1 MASSTHPKT
10 YEVSVLSLNALQ
22 KIEKIATDSMAQM
35 QTVILSI
42 DKANVISNSIK
53 NVLLKQNKILE
64 EIRDGI
70 VVGNKKKE
78 SKVYA
83 IGNMSLEKIKN
94 AAGLVGLL
102 GFSILTLSIAYKM
115 AGTVSPSDIGKGI
128 LVTLSLVPI
137 LKVFGE
143 LIQANG
149 NLFGDTMGVFRF
161 MKSATMMVATIV
173 TLGYLLSKLPVVNGG
188 VLLTAIALAGVYYII
203 GTVYVK
209 LIQAFRFG
217 GIISFLVNRKT
228 GDEAQHAMI
237 QTAFTLVVI
246 AGAMRLAPTLNPS
259 QAASFVIAAFTLVP
273 LAIALVGLRVAGS
286 FIKDME
292 YKDLLKLGV
301 AVTAL
306 GLALVPIAF
315 AAKMVDRVGITEKQL
330 KNLLSLTE
338 ALAPLVVMIGFL
350 TALVGLATE
359 RQATKKEFGATSTL
373 LQKDNS
379 RKRNQS
385 MDLKGIGLFALKAVV
400 VIGAMMLA
408 AVAFRAAA
416 PMIAAGATSA
426 RKIDMI
432 GVLKMGLT
440 LAIFALIVGGFVNI
454 LRGSGGTSETSST
467 SAGKGGFLGNKSSS
481 TSQGEI
487 KTRDLIAA
495 AFALPIIA
503 LGIAAAAWILNKYN
517 DAIQSASQTFRQVD
531 MLGVLKM
538 GATLAIFSIPFYMV
552 SKAIKGMSITELLY
566 MSIAIPVL
574 AVGIL
579 LTSWIWKVLPDTFKS
594 PPLEWSV
601 NAGFSLLVFGAMMY
615 LSSKAFGKLKS
626 DDLLSTLRVVAVASF
641 AIIIAAIMFQL
652 LDGVKFISP
661 PISWTL
667 STATALAVFGGVF
680 YLVGEGVKKL
690 GPEGVGYALLGIVA
704 VAISILLVGWI
715 LAGLS
720 PVMGNLKT
728 VAAGFVDM
736 LMMPMNAVIS
746 AFKRVK
752 DEIGIGNLIPLAIGV
767 AALGGAWLI
776 FSAAV
781 AGGDVAGLLGSA
793 ANAVGAIFNGI
804 SKLFGSGK
812 VSPLDVLKGL
822 AALAPEI
829 KNLAVPLKDVGI
841 GFAMINSTSGG
852 VSKAFK
858 SVIDFSEIDNT
869 KFTSNAKSL
878 RSIAGSYTGIA
889 NASKIMNIKAIES
902 TTNMFKALTDLAKNK
917 GESAMSVLAD
927 KLLAA
932 VKELTGAAKNLEDSV
947 KIQGSNTEAAGNAIG
962 ASLTKVNETVTNVK
976 KDVGKMTADAK
987 GVLDIGPLILAIEAL
1002 EERFN
1007 SYITVRVE
1015 EDPNK

>member
-1 MASSTHPKT
+1 MASTHPKT

-78 SKVYA
+78 SKIYA

-115 AGTVSPSDIGKGI
+115 AGTISPADIGKGI
-128 LVTLSLVPI
+128 LVTLSLIPI

-149 NLFGDTMGVFRF
+149 NLFGDTMRVFKF
-161 MKSATMMVATIV
+161 MKSATVMVATIV

-209 LIQAFRFG
+209 LIEAFRFG

-246 AGAMRLAPTLNPS
+246 AGAMRLAPMLNPS

-273 LAIALVGLRVAGS
+273 LAIALVSLRMTAN
-286 FIKDME
+286 FIKDVE
-292 YKDLLKLGV
+292 YKDLLKMGV
-301 AVTAL
+301 AITAL
-306 GLALVPIAF
+306 GLALVPIAM
-315 AAKMVDRVGITEKQL
+315 AAKLVDKVGITPAQL
-330 KNLLSLTE
+330 TNLLNLTT
-338 ALAPLVVMIGFL
+338 ALAPLIAM
-350 TALVGLATE
+350 VGLITAIISFATE
-359 RQATKKEFGATSTL
+359 QKVSTRDKNVGSTL
-373 LQKDNS
+373 LQRDNS

-385 MDLKGIGLFALKAVV
+385 MDLKSIGLFAIRTVV
-400 VIGAMMLA
+400 VVGALVLA
-408 AVAFRAAA
+408 AVAFRAGASI
-416 PMIAAGATSA
+416 IAVGASAA

-432 GVLKMGLT
+432 GVLKMGIT
-440 LAIFALIVGGFVNI
+440 LSIFALIVGGFVNI
-454 LRGSGGTSETSST
+454 LRGGGTSSETSST
-467 SAGKGGFLGNKSSS
+467 SAGTGGFLGNKSSS
-481 TSQGEI
+481 TAQGEI
-487 KTRDLIAA
+487 KKNDLIAA
-495 AFALPIIA
+495 AFAIPIIA
-503 LGIAAAAWILNKYN
+503 LGIVAAAWIFKMLPSEQKAP
-517 DAIQSASQTFRQVD
+517 DALWSLVAGF
-531 MLGVLKM
+531 
-538 GATLAIFSIPFYMV
+538 TLLSFSLSFYV
-552 SKAIKGMSITELLY
+552 IAKSIRGMSVSDLIA
-566 MSIAIPVL
+566 MGIAIPVL
-574 AVGIL
+574 AIGIL
-579 LTSWIWKVLPDTFKS
+579 LTAWIWQVLPDVFKS

-601 NAGFSLLVFGAMMY
+601 KAGFSLLVFGAMMY
-615 LSSKAFGKLKS
+615 LSSKTIGKLDNNGLLKV
-626 DDLLSTLRVVAVASF
+626 LLSVAVVSF
-641 AIIIAAIMFQL
+641 GIVIAAVMFQL
-652 LDGVKFISP
+652 FDGIKFVSP
-661 PISWTL
+661 DIGWAMSAAITL
-667 STATALAVFGGVF
+667 VLFGGVL
-680 YLVGEGVKKL
+680 YIIGKTVSTL
-690 GPEGVGYALLGIVA
+690 GPEAVGYGLLGIIA
-704 VAISILLVGWI
+704 VAISILVVGWI

-720 PVMGNLKT
+720 PIMGNLKT
-728 VAAGFVDM
+728 VASGFVDM

-746 AFKRVK
+746 AFRRVK

-858 SVIDFSEIDNT
+858 SVIDFSEIDT
-869 KFTSNAKSL
+869 GKFSSNAKSL

-889 NASKIMNIKAIES
+889 NASKVMNIKAIES

-917 GESAMSVLAD
+917 GESAMAVLAD

>member
-1 MASSTHPKT
+1 MASSTHPKA

-22 KIEKIATDSMAQM
+22 KIEKIAADSFAQM
-35 QTVILSI
+35 HTVILSI

-70 VVGNKKKE
+70 VIGNKKKE

-149 NLFGDTMGVFRF
+149 NLFGDTMGIFKF

-173 TLGYLLSKLPVVNGG
+173 TLGYILSKLPVVNGG

-246 AGAMRLAPTLNPS
+246 AGAMRLAPTLNPT

-273 LAIALVGLRVAGS
+273 LAIALVSLRMTAS
-286 FIKDME
+286 FIKDVE
-292 YKDLLKLGV
+292 YKDLLKMGV
-301 AVTAL
+301 AITAL
-306 GLALVPIAF
+306 GLALVPIAM
-315 AAKMVDRVGITEKQL
+315 AAKLVDKVGITPDQL
-330 KNLLSLTE
+330 KNLLNLTT
-338 ALAPLVVMIGFL
+338 ALAPLIAM
-350 TALVGLATE
+350 VGLITAIITFSTE
-359 RQATKKEFGATSTL
+359 NNVSNRDKNIGSTL
-373 LQKDNS
+373 LQRDNS

-385 MDLKGIGLFALKAVV
+385 MDLKAIGIFAIKTVV
-400 VIGAMMLA
+400 VVGALVLA
-408 AVAFRAAA
+408 AIAFRAGANI
-416 PMIAAGATSA
+416 IAAGASAA

-432 GVLKMGLT
+432 GVLKMGVT

-454 LRGSGGTSETSST
+454 LRGGGTSSETSST
-467 SAGKGGFLGNKSSS
+467 SAGTGGLLGNKSSS
-481 TSQGEI
+481 TAQGEI
-487 KTRDLIAA
+487 KKNDLIAA
-495 AFALPIIA
+495 AFAIPIIA
-503 LGIAAAAWILNKYN
+503 LGIVAAAWIFKMLPPEQKAP
-517 DAIQSASQTFRQVD
+517 DALWSLVAGF
-531 MLGVLKM
+531 
-538 GATLAIFSIPFYMV
+538 TLLSFSISFYV
-552 SKAIKGMSITELLY
+552 IAKSIRGMSVSDLIA
-566 MSIAIPVL
+566 MGIAIPVL
-574 AVGIL
+574 AIGIL
-579 LTSWIWKVLPDTFKS
+579 LTAWIWKVLPDVFKS

-615 LSSKAFGKLKS
+615 LSSKIVGKLDSK
-626 DDLLSTLRVVAVASF
+626 DLQKTLLAVAVVSF
-641 AIIIAAIMFQL
+641 GIIIAAVMFQL
-652 LDGVKFISP
+652 LGGVKFISP
-661 PISWTL
+661 DISWSL
-667 STATALAVFGGVF
+667 SAATALIVFGGVF
-680 YLVGEGVKKL
+680 YLVGEGAKKL
-690 GPEGVGYALLGIVA
+690 GPKGVVYGLLGIVA

-736 LMMPMNAVIS
+736 LMMPINSIIT
-746 AFKRVK
+746 AFRRVK

-829 KNLAVPLKDVGI
+829 KNLAVPLKNVGI
-841 GFAMINSTSGG
+841 GFATINSTSGG

-889 NASKIMNIKAIES
+889 NASKVMNIKAIES

-927 KLLAA
+927 KLLKA

-947 KIQGSNTEAAGNAIG
+947 KTQGSNTEAAGNAIG
-962 ASLTKVNETVTNVK
+962 ASLTSVQQTVTNVK
-976 KDVGKMTADAK
+976 KDVSKMTADAK
-987 GVLDIGPLILAIEAL
+987 GVLDIQPLILAIEAL

-1015 EDPNK
+1015 VDPNA

>member
-1 MASSTHPKT
+1 MASSTHPKA

-22 KIEKIATDSMAQM
+22 KIEKIAADSFAQM
-35 QTVILSI
+35 HTVILSI

-70 VVGNKKKE
+70 VIGNKKKE

-149 NLFGDTMGVFRF
+149 NLFGDTMGIFKF

-173 TLGYLLSKLPVVNGG
+173 TLGYILSKLPVVNGG

-246 AGAMRLAPTLNPS
+246 AGAMRLAPTLNPT

-273 LAIALVGLRVAGS
+273 LAIALVGLRMTAS
-286 FIKDME
+286 FIKDVE
-292 YKDLLKLGV
+292 YKDLLKMGV
-301 AVTAL
+301 AITAL
-306 GLALVPIAF
+306 GLALVPIAM
-315 AAKMVDRVGITEKQL
+315 AAKLVDKVGITPDQL
-330 KNLLSLTE
+330 KNLLNLTT
-338 ALAPLVVMIGFL
+338 ALAPLIAM
-350 TALVGLATE
+350 VGLITAIITFSTE
-359 RQATKKEFGATSTL
+359 NNVSNRDKNVGSTL
-373 LQKDNS
+373 LQRDNS

-385 MDLKGIGLFALKAVV
+385 MDLKAIGLFAIRTVV
-400 VIGAMMLA
+400 VVGALVLA
-408 AVAFRAAA
+408 AIAFRAGANI
-416 PMIAAGATSA
+416 IAAGASAA

-432 GVLKMGLT
+432 GVLKMGVT

-454 LRGSGGTSETSST
+454 LRGGGTSSETSST
-467 SAGKGGFLGNKSSS
+467 SAGTGGLLGNKSSS
-481 TSQGEI
+481 TAQGEI
-487 KTRDLIAA
+487 KKNDLIAA
-495 AFALPIIA
+495 AFAIPIIA
-503 LGIAAAAWILNKYN
+503 LGIVAAAWIFKMLPPEQKAP
-517 DAIQSASQTFRQVD
+517 DALWSLVAGF
-531 MLGVLKM
+531 
-538 GATLAIFSIPFYMV
+538 TLLSFSISFYV
-552 SKAIKGMSITELLY
+552 IAKSIRGMSVSDLIA
-566 MSIAIPVL
+566 MGVAIPVL
-574 AVGIL
+574 AIGIL
-579 LTSWIWKVLPDTFKS
+579 LTAWIWKVLPDTFKS

-615 LSSKAFGKLKS
+615 LSSKVFGKLESK
-626 DDLLSTLRVVAVASF
+626 DLRKTLVAVAVASF

-661 PISWTL
+661 DISWTL
-667 STATALAVFGGVF
+667 STATALIVFGGVF

-690 GPEGVGYALLGIVA
+690 GPEGTGYALLGIVA

-728 VAAGFVDM
+728 VASGFVDM
-736 LMMPMNAVIS
+736 LMMPINAIIT
-746 AFKRVK
+746 AFRRVK
-752 DEIGIGNLIPLAIGV
+752 DEIGIYNLIPLAIGI

-889 NASKIMNIKAIES
+889 NASKVMNIKAIES

-927 KLLAA
+927 KLLKA

-947 KIQGSNTEAAGNAIG
+947 KTQGSNTEAAGNAIG
-962 ASLTKVNETVTNVK
+962 ASLTSVQQTVTNVK
-976 KDVGKMTADAK
+976 KDVSKMTADAK
-987 GVLDIGPLILAIEAL
+987 GVLDIEPLILAIQTL

-1015 EDPNK
+1015 VDPNA

>member
-1 MASSTHPKT
+1 MASSTHPKA

-22 KIEKIATDSMAQM
+22 KIEKIAADSFAQM
-35 QTVILSI
+35 HTVILSI

-70 VVGNKKKE
+70 VIGNKKKE

-149 NLFGDTMGVFRF
+149 NLFGDTMGIFKF

-173 TLGYLLSKLPVVNGG
+173 TLGYILSKLPVVNGG

-246 AGAMRLAPTLNPS
+246 AGAMRLAPTLNPT

-273 LAIALVGLRVAGS
+273 LAIALVGLRMTAS
-286 FIKDME
+286 FIKDVE
-292 YKDLLKLGV
+292 YKDLLKMGV
-301 AVTAL
+301 AITAL
-306 GLALVPIAF
+306 GLALVPIAM
-315 AAKMVDRVGITEKQL
+315 AAKLVDKVGITPDQL
-330 KNLLSLTE
+330 KNLLNLTT
-338 ALAPLVVMIGFL
+338 ALAPLIAM
-350 TALVGLATE
+350 VGLITAIITFSTE
-359 RQATKKEFGATSTL
+359 NNVSNRDKNVGSTL
-373 LQKDNS
+373 LQRDNS

-385 MDLKGIGLFALKAVV
+385 MDLKSIGLFAIRTVV
-400 VIGAMMLA
+400 VVGALVLA
-408 AVAFRAAA
+408 AIAFRAGANI
-416 PMIAAGATSA
+416 IAAGASAA

-432 GVLKMGLT
+432 GVLKMGVT

-454 LRGSGGTSETSST
+454 LRGGGTSSETSST
-467 SAGKGGFLGNKSSS
+467 SAGTGGLLGNKSSS
-481 TSQGEI
+481 TAQGEI
-487 KTRDLIAA
+487 KKNDLIAA
-495 AFALPIIA
+495 AFAIPIIA
-503 LGIAAAAWILNKYN
+503 LGIVAAAWIFKMLPPEQKAP
-517 DAIQSASQTFRQVD
+517 DALWSLVAGF
-531 MLGVLKM
+531 
-538 GATLAIFSIPFYMV
+538 TLLSFSISFYV
-552 SKAIKGMSITELLY
+552 IAKSIRGMSVSDLIA
-566 MSIAIPVL
+566 MGIAIPVL
-574 AVGIL
+574 AIGIL
-579 LTSWIWKVLPDTFKS
+579 LTAWIWKVLPDVFKS

-615 LSSKAFGKLKS
+615 LSSKIVGKLDSK
-626 DDLLSTLRVVAVASF
+626 DLQKTLLAVAVVSF
-641 AIIIAAIMFQL
+641 GIIIAAVMFQL
-652 LDGVKFISP
+652 LGGVKFISP
-661 PISWTL
+661 DISWSL
-667 STATALAVFGGVF
+667 SAATALIVFGGVF
-680 YLVGEGVKKL
+680 YLVGEGAKKL
-690 GPEGVGYALLGIVA
+690 GPEGVVYGLLGIVA

-736 LMMPMNAVIS
+736 LMMPINSIIT
-746 AFKRVK
+746 AFRRVK

-829 KNLAVPLKDVGI
+829 KNLAVPLKNVGI

-889 NASKIMNIKAIES
+889 NASKVMNIKAIES

-927 KLLAA
+927 KLLKA

-947 KIQGSNTEAAGNAIG
+947 NIQGSNTEAAGNAIG
-962 ASLTKVNETVTNVK
+962 ASLTSVQQTVTNVK
-976 KDVGKMTADAK
+976 KDVSKMTADAK
-987 GVLDIGPLILAIEAL
+987 GVLDIEPLILAIQTL

-1007 SYITVRVE
+1007 SYIIVRVE
-1015 EDPNK
+1015 EDPNKS

>member
-1 MASSTHPKT
+1 MH
-10 YEVSVLSLNALQ
+10 
-22 KIEKIATDSMAQM
+22 
-35 QTVILSI
+35 TVILSI

-70 VVGNKKKE
+70 VIGNKKKE

-149 NLFGDTMGVFRF
+149 NLFGDTMGIFKF

-173 TLGYLLSKLPVVNGG
+173 TLGYILSKLPVVNGG

-246 AGAMRLAPTLNPS
+246 AGAMRLAPTLNPT

-273 LAIALVGLRVAGS
+273 LAIALVSLRMTAS
-286 FIKDME
+286 FIKDVE
-292 YKDLLKLGV
+292 YKDLLKMGV
-301 AVTAL
+301 AITAL
-306 GLALVPIAF
+306 GLALVPIAM
-315 AAKMVDRVGITEKQL
+315 AAKLVDKVGITPDQL
-330 KNLLSLTE
+330 KNLLNLTT
-338 ALAPLVVMIGFL
+338 ALAPLIAM
-350 TALVGLATE
+350 VGLITAIITFSTE
-359 RQATKKEFGATSTL
+359 NNVSNRDKNIGSTL
-373 LQKDNS
+373 LQRDNS

-385 MDLKGIGLFALKAVV
+385 MDLKAIGIFAIKTVV
-400 VIGAMMLA
+400 VVGALVLA
-408 AVAFRAAA
+408 AIAFRAGANI
-416 PMIAAGATSA
+416 IAAGASAA

-432 GVLKMGLT
+432 GVLKMGVT

-454 LRGSGGTSETSST
+454 LRGGGTSSETSST
-467 SAGKGGFLGNKSSS
+467 SAGTGGLLGNKSSS
-481 TSQGEI
+481 TAQGEI
-487 KTRDLIAA
+487 KKNDLIAA
-495 AFALPIIA
+495 AFAIPIIA
-503 LGIAAAAWILNKYN
+503 LGIVAAAWIFKMLPPEQKAP
-517 DAIQSASQTFRQVD
+517 DALWSLVAGF
-531 MLGVLKM
+531 
-538 GATLAIFSIPFYMV
+538 TLLSFSISFYV
-552 SKAIKGMSITELLY
+552 IAKSIRGMSVSDLIA
-566 MSIAIPVL
+566 MGIAIPVL
-574 AVGIL
+574 AIGIL
-579 LTSWIWKVLPDTFKS
+579 LTAWIWKVLPDVFKS

-615 LSSKAFGKLKS
+615 LSSKIVGKLDSK
-626 DDLLSTLRVVAVASF
+626 DLQKTLLAVAVVSF
-641 AIIIAAIMFQL
+641 GIIIAAVMFQL
-652 LDGVKFISP
+652 LGGVKFISP
-661 PISWTL
+661 DISWSL
-667 STATALAVFGGVF
+667 SAATALIVFGGVF
-680 YLVGEGVKKL
+680 YLVGEGAKKL
-690 GPEGVGYALLGIVA
+690 GPKGVVYGLLGIVA

-736 LMMPMNAVIS
+736 LMMPINSIIT
-746 AFKRVK
+746 AFRRVK

-829 KNLAVPLKDVGI
+829 KNLAVPLKNVGI
-841 GFAMINSTSGG
+841 GFATINSTSGG

-889 NASKIMNIKAIES
+889 NASKVMNIKAIES

-927 KLLAA
+927 KLLKA

-947 KIQGSNTEAAGNAIG
+947 KTQGSNTEAAGNAIG
-962 ASLTKVNETVTNVK
+962 ASLTSVQQTVTNVK
-976 KDVGKMTADAK
+976 KDVSKMTADAK
-987 GVLDIGPLILAIEAL
+987 GVLDIQPLILAIEAL

-1015 EDPNK
+1015 VDPNA

>member
-1 MASSTHPKT
+1 MASSTHPKA

-22 KIEKIATDSMAQM
+22 KIEKIAADSFAQM
-35 QTVILSI
+35 HTVILSI

-70 VVGNKKKE
+70 VIGNKKKE

-149 NLFGDTMGVFRF
+149 NLFGDTMGIFKF

-173 TLGYLLSKLPVVNGG
+173 TLGYILSKLPVVNGG

-228 GDEAQHAMI
+228 GAEAQHALM

-246 AGAMRLAPTLNPS
+246 AGAMRLAPMLNPT

-273 LAIALVGLRVAGS
+273 LAIALVALRMTAS
-286 FIKDME
+286 FIKDVE
-292 YKDLLKLGV
+292 YKDLLKMGI
-301 AVTAL
+301 AIATL

-315 AAKMVDRVGITEKQL
+315 AAKMVDKVGITPAQL
-330 KNLLSLTE
+330 QNLLNLTT
-338 ALAPLVVMIGFL
+338 ALAPLIAM
-350 TALVGLATE
+350 VGLITAIITFVTE
-359 RQATKKEFGATSTL
+359 NNVSNRDKNVGSTL
-373 LQKDNS
+373 LQRDNS
-379 RKRNQS
+379 RKRNQW
-385 MDLKGIGLFALKAVV
+385 MDLKSIGLFALKTVV
-400 VIGAMMLA
+400 VVGALVLA
-408 AVAFRAAA
+408 AVAFRAGAGIIQSGAA
-416 PMIAAGATSA
+416 AA
-426 RKIDMI
+426 RKIDMV
-432 GVLKMGLT
+432 GVLKMGIT
-440 LAIFALIVGGFVNI
+440 LSIFALIVGGFVNI
-454 LRGSGGTSETSST
+454 LRGRGATSESSST

-481 TSQGEI
+481 TAQGEI

-495 AFALPIIA
+495 ALALPLIA
-503 LGIAAAAWILNKYN
+503 LGIAAAAWILNRYN
-517 DAIQSASQTFRQVD
+517 DAIQLASQTFRQVD

-538 GATLAIFSIPFYMV
+538 GATLIVFSIPFYMV

-574 AVGIL
+574 AIGIL
-579 LTSWIWKVLPDTFKS
+579 LTAWIWKLLPDTFKS

-615 LSSKAFGKLKS
+615 LSSKAFGKLESK
-626 DDLLSTLRVVAVASF
+626 DLRKTLVAVAVASF

-661 PISWTL
+661 DISWTL
-667 STATALAVFGGVF
+667 STATALIVFGGVF

-690 GPEGVGYALLGIVA
+690 GPVGTGYALLGIVA

-728 VAAGFVDM
+728 VASGFVDM
-736 LMMPMNAVIS
+736 LMMPINAIIT
-746 AFKRVK
+746 AFRRVK
-752 DEIGIGNLIPLAIGV
+752 DEIGIYNLIPLAIGI

-889 NASKIMNIKAIES
+889 NASKVMNIKAIES

-927 KLLAA
+927 KLLKA

-947 KIQGSNTEAAGNAIG
+947 KTQGSNTEAAGNAIG
-962 ASLTKVNETVTNVK
+962 ASLTSVQQTVTNVK
-976 KDVGKMTADAK
+976 KDVSKMTADAK
-987 GVLDIGPLILAIEAL
+987 GVLDIQPLILAIEAL

-1015 EDPNK
+1015 VDPNA